1 MAAAQ
6 HSQWTEFW
14 LKDPGEDPWGDEWK
28 AHLAVCMFAPTATSL
43 TWSHAT
49 LCVMKVNS
57 FGNTATSLF
66 PLRSKKTEDFIKVGF
81 RLLSYEKEVPLE

>member
-1 MAAAQ
+1 
-6 HSQWTEFW
+6 
-14 LKDPGEDPWGDEWK
+14 
-28 AHLAVCMFAPTATSL
+28 
-43 TWSHAT
+43 
-49 LCVMKVNS
+49 MKVNS